1 MALNKFTKELKKLEL
16 DTGYSTLTSDLES
29 DIVNGDS
36 TLIQFSGN
44 VALVVKPIFN
54 NGELGLFVHLGVSR
68 ELNALHSFNKTLDE
82 LAALSGF
89 KFIQFKS
96 KRKGFARIATSLGYH
111 ASGVDENQFTIY
123 QKEV

>member
-1 MALNKFTKELKKLEL
+1 MALNKYTKELKKLEL
-16 DTGYSTLTSDLES
+16 DTGYTTLTSDLES
-29 DIVNGDS
+29 DISKGDS
-36 TLIQFSGN
+36 TLIQFSRN
-44 VALVVKPIFN
+44 VALVIKPIFKS
-54 NGELGLFVHLGVSR
+54 GELGLFVHLGVSR

-96 KRKGFARIATSLGYH
+96 KRKGFARIANRLGYS
-111 ASGVDENQFTIY
+111 ALGVDKNQFTIY